1 MDIDKLFIIFLTRIV
16 ILARNKADLLGVDK
30 VPIFVLLII
39 VCVKSLFAQITEI
52 IRGVV

>member
-30 VPIFVLLII
+30 IPIFIVFII
-39 VCVKSLFAQITEI
+39 VCVKSFFAQITEI
-52 IRGVV
+52 V